1 MLNLPDPATD
11 YPLKK
16 KGFEIMFTK
25 NIPFIPTPIEI
36 LESAK
41 MTSDEKILYLSILN
55 TYKLSFINGDAW
67 KDTNGIFV
75 YYSIPRIQKS
85 IGCSRPK
92 AIKILNL
99 LTKNGYI
106 VKEHQDGKSTKIYL
120 VQNEYTEFV
129 LKSMKNHKKDKQHK
143 KVAPRKIAKQEEII
157 NEVGVDEEVAIAA
170 EPEVQTITDYTEN
183 QSIFDVFKAIIGRE
197 PDNSFKKCMAKRAAQ
212 MGLTAENMRGIIE
225 LALKARNPEAYILT
239 LTKPTIEENSKHQTT
254 QAQTESEQNTP
265 LDEYEIEWL
274 IDIEKSKEESNKE
287 RIQELEQMLA
297 VIEQKK
303 AEQEAQKPLEQWEIE
318 YISEIKAY
326 EAKENMLS
334 LNTSQN
340 IPLEVRC

>member
-1 MLNLPDPATD
+1 
-11 YPLKK
+11 
-16 KGFEIMFTK
+16 MFTK

-157 NEVGVDEEVAIAA
+157 NEVGVDEEVAIAK
-170 EPEVQTITDYTEN
+170 ESEVQTITDYTEN
-183 QSIFDVFKAIIGRE
+183 QSICDTFKAIIGRE
-197 PDNSFKKCMAKRAAQ
+197 PDNSFKKCIAKRAAQ
-212 MGLTAENMRGIIE
+212 MGLTAENMRSIIT
-225 LALKARNPEAYILT
+225 LALKARNPEAYILAI
-239 LTKPTIEENSKHQTT
+239 TKPN
-254 QAQTESEQNTP
+254 SEQQVTYKPAQAIEPAQNEP
-265 LDEYEIEWL
+265 LNEYEIEWL

>member
-1 MLNLPDPATD
+1 
-11 YPLKK
+11 
-16 KGFEIMFTK
+16 MFTK

-129 LKSMKNHKKDKQHK
+129 LKSMKEYKNNKKHK

-157 NEVGVDEEVAIAA
+157 NEVGVDEEVTITA
-170 EPEVQTITDYTEN
+170 EPEVQEPIKTITDYTADAKTADN
-183 QSIFDVFKAIIGRE
+183 SQSICDTFNAIIGRE
-197 PDNSFKKCMAKRAAQ
+197 PDNSFKKCIAKRAAQ
-212 MGLTAENMRGIIE
+212 MGLTAENMRSIIT
-225 LALKARNPEAYILT
+225 LALKARNPEAYILAII
-239 LTKPTIEENSKHQTT
+239 KPNQETQTT
-254 QAQTESEQNTP
+254 YQPTQKAPEPAKEAP

-334 LNTSQN
+334 FNTSA
-340 IPLEVRC
+340 IPPEVRC

>member
-1 MLNLPDPATD
+1 
-11 YPLKK
+11 
-16 KGFEIMFTK
+16 MFTK

-106 VKEHQDGKSTKIYL
+106 IKEHQDGKSTKIYL

-129 LKSMKNHKKDKQHK
+129 LKSMKEYKNNKKHK
-143 KVAPRKIAKQEEII
+143 KVAPRKIAKQEQVI
-157 NEVGVDEEVAIAA
+157 NEVGVDKVDEEVAIDV
-170 EPEVQTITDYTEN
+170 EPEVQEPIKTIIDYTADAKTADN
-183 QSIFDVFKAIIGRE
+183 SQSICDTFKAIIGRE
-197 PDNSFKKCMAKRAAQ
+197 PDNSFKKCIAKRAIQ
-212 MGLTAENMRGIIE
+212 MNLTAENMRGIIKI
-225 LALKARNPEAYILT
+225 AKKARNPEAYILAI
-239 LTKPTIEENSKHQTT
+239 TKPNLEQQATYKPAQAIEP
-254 QAQTESEQNTP
+254 AQNEP
-265 LDEYEIEWL
+265 LNEYEIEWL

-303 AEQEAQKPLEQWEIE
+303 AEKEAQKPLEQWEIE

-326 EAKENMLS
+326 EAKDNMLS
-334 LNTSQN
+334 FNTSA

>member
-1 MLNLPDPATD
+1 M
-11 YPLKK
+11 K
-16 KGFEIMFTK
+16 
-25 NIPFIPTPIEI
+25 PFISYNKNLYNLDLTD
-36 LESAK
+36 SAHINYEL
-41 MTSDEKILYLSILN
+41 MLDRYKISIKN
-55 TYKLSFINGDAW
+55 NWQD
-67 KDTNGIFV
+67 DNGIFI
-75 YYSIPRIQKS
+75 YYSISEMQKS
-85 IGCSRPK
+85 RGYSKPK
-92 AIKILNL
+92 AVKIL
-99 LTKNGYI
+99 
-106 VKEHQDGKSTKIYL
+106 KELEEKGLIIKVYQKGKPTKIYL
-120 VQNEYTEFV
+120 VQNEYTEFAQE
-129 LKSMKNHKKDKQHK
+129 SMKNHKKDKQHK
-143 KVAPRKIAKQEEII
+143 KVAPRKIAKQEVTESN
-157 NEVGVDEEVAIAA
+157 NEVGVDEEVAIAK
-170 EPEVQTITDYTEN
+170 ESEVQPVQTITDYTEN
-183 QSIFDVFKAIIGRE
+183 QSICDTFKAIIGRE
-197 PDNSFKKCMAKRAAQ
+197 PDNSFKKCIAKRAAQ